1 MSELVPPDDGLLLV
15 DELVLEL
22 ELLEVSLLDVL
33 GEVLIVELL
42 DGLVVVLVDGLVVEL
57 VDELVEELVDGVVD
71 ELVDEGVAFG
81 SVCEVVAAP
90 LPGEAA
96 VLLLFAVDCE
106 CETPTAA
113 VRAAAN
119 ATELQVR
126 DLFIE

>member
-1 MSELVPPDDGLLLV
+1 MRSLRGAGAWSELRPPGDGLLLV
-15 DELVLEL
+15 DELLL
-22 ELLEVSLLDVL
+22 ELLDVSALEVL
-33 GEVLIVELL
+33 GEVLVVALL
-42 DGLVVVLVDGLVVEL
+42 DGVV
-57 VDELVEELVDGVVD
+57 VEELVDGAVD
-71 ELVDEGVAFG
+71 EFVDDGMAFG

-90 LPGEAA
+90 LPGDAA
-96 VLLLFAVDCE
+96 VLSLFAVDCE

>member
-1 MSELVPPDDGLLLV
+1 MRSLRGAGAWSELRPPGDGLLLV
-15 DELVLEL
+15 DELLLEEL
-22 ELLEVSLLDVL
+22 LLEVSALEVL
-33 GEVLIVELL
+33 GEVLVVALL
-42 DGLVVVLVDGLVVEL
+42 DGVV
-57 VDELVEELVDGVVD
+57 VEELVDGVVD
-71 ELVDEGVAFG
+71 EFVDDGMAFG

-90 LPGEAA
+90 LPGDAA
-96 VLLLFAVDCE
+96 VLSLFAADCE